1 MSLRFSESEIVS
13 VESPW
18 WVPGAERV
26 CSSQSERMP
35 GGGIS
40 EGEVE
45 IEERRAVS
53 EICTAK

>member
-1 MSLRFSESEIVS
+1 MWLDRETRIVS

-26 CSSQSERMP
+26 CSSESERMS

-40 EGEVE
+40 EGARGGNSG
-45 IEERRAVS
+45 EES
-53 EICTAK
+53 SQ